1 MADSVLM
8 EEILAQLDDK
18 SRVCGD
24 NSRALMVA
32 LGIRHDRTGKEGWS
46 IRAFDSAVNALLRD
60 GEVCLSKSTMRERG
74 SRQPRLVLY
83 RPR

>member
-24 NSRALMVA
+24 NSRALMAA
-32 LGIRHDRTGKEGWS
+32 LGVKHDRTGKDGWS

-60 GEVCLSKSTMRERG
+60 GKVRLSKNIMRERG
-74 SRQPRLVLY
+74 SSQPRQVLY
-83 RPR
+83 RPL